1 MRTSVIKQI
10 QEQAGLVKQALKKFV
25 PKKHEG
31 ELYGPEEEYTP
42 QSLKAG
48 IQAILADISGLVKAH
63 NKFVQL
69 SNLDERNTIRD
80 RLTDISTYLD
90 NSNYVDVAVQLDA
103 LKLIIRNYNVR
114 GSSETQN
121 ALEER
126 INQLS
131 DKCGTIEE
139 NINTTERI
147 KREAEQ
153 AEERIQ
159 TAQEKLASLDEMLVQ
174 TQEKLNQ
181 STNLQN
187 ESQENYKTI
196 NELLTSSQSHEEVV
210 RSFSQQ
216 AESRQR
222 DIDQQKAMT
231 ADYEKKLKS
240 YAEKREVEFKEAE
253 KLIIQA
259 RDALGYTT
267 GVGISAAINERYI
280 EEKARGIMS
289 LLWLAAAAILLA
301 GGIYAGSLL
310 LLTKE
315 TIDAGL
321 LITRMTIMS
330 AAFSATWFCAAQ
342 YIKHKNILEDYGYKT
357 VLAKSIVA
365 FLDLLTGEERERY
378 LEMVLT
384 EIHKDPLRKRHDV
397 DNGIGQRVLNTIKKE
412 KRTKDDTPN
421 SEI

>member
-1 MRTSVIKQI
+1 MKTPVIKQI

-25 PKKHEG
+25 PKQHEG

-48 IQAILADISGLVKAH
+48 IQAILADIFGLVKAH

-69 SNLDERNTIRD
+69 SNLEERNSIHSH
-80 RLTDISTYLD
+80 LSNISTYLD
-90 NSNYVDVAVQLDA
+90 DSNYVDVAVQLDA

-131 DKCGTIEE
+131 VECGTIEE

-147 KREAEQ
+147 KRESEQ

-159 TAQEKLASLDEMLVQ
+159 TAQEKLAELDEVLVQ
-174 TQEKLNQ
+174 LQEKLNQ

-187 ESQENYKTI
+187 ESEENHKTI
-196 NELLTSSQSHEEVV
+196 NDLLISSKSHEEVV

-216 AESRQR
+216 VESRQR
-222 DIDQQKAMT
+222 DIDQQKAIT
-231 ADYEKKLKS
+231 ADYEKELQL
-240 YAEKREVEFKEAE
+240 YTEKRDVEFKEA
-253 KLIIQA
+253 KGLITQA

-267 GVGISAAINERYI
+267 GVGISAAIDERYI
-280 EEKARGIMS
+280 EEKTKGIKS
-289 LLWLAAAAILLA
+289 LLWLVAAATLLV

-310 LLTKE
+310 VLTKE

-321 LITRMTIMS
+321 LVTRIAIMS

-342 YIKHKNILEDYGYKT
+342 YTKHKNILEDYGYKT

-365 FLDLLTGEERERY
+365 FLDLLTGDERERY

-397 DNGIGQRVLNTIKKE
+397 DDGIGQRALNAIKKE
-412 KRTKDDTPN
+412 MKTKDDDTQ
-421 SEI
+421 